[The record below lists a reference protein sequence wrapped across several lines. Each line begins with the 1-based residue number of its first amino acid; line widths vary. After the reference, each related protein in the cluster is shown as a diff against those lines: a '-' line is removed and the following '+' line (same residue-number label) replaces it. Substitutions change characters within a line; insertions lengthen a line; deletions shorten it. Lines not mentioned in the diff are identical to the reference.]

1 MRSAAGNLNFNPAPE
16 VTRAERIK
24 KMKKIINNKLYDT
37 DTAKA
42 VSSRIDLG
50 SVEGVFYGKTLY
62 RKRTGEYFVYREGYR
77 DMTDGIEPLSYD
89 EARCWAEEHL
99 DVEEYEAEFGL
110 PDEGERTALNLSL
123 SASTAE
129 KARRAAAKKKIT
141 VSAYIE
147 RLIEEK
153 EN

>member
-1 MRSAAGNLNFNPAPE
+1 M
-16 VTRAERIK
+16 
-24 KMKKIINNKLYDT
+24 
-37 DTAKA
+37 
-42 VSSRIDLG
+42 
-50 SVEGVFYGKTLY
+50 
-62 RKRTGEYFVYREGYR
+62 
-77 DMTDGIEPLSYD
+77 
-89 EARCWAEEHL
+89 
-99 DVEEYEAEFGL
+99 EEYEAEFGL

>member
-1 MRSAAGNLNFNPAPE
+1 
-16 VTRAERIK
+16 
-24 KMKKIINNKLYDT
+24 MKKIINNKLYDT

-99 DVEEYEAEFGL
+99 GVEEYEAEFGL
-110 PDEGERTALNLSL
+110 PDEGERTARPPRRPAEPQPREKLR
-123 SASTAE
+123 SAHTS
-129 KARRAAAKKKIT
+129 
-141 VSAYIE
+141 SA
-147 RLIEEK
+147 
-153 EN
+153 

>member
-1 MRSAAGNLNFNPAPE
+1 
-16 VTRAERIK
+16 
-24 KMKKIINNKLYDT
+24 MKKIINNKLYDT

-77 DMTDGIEPLSYD
+77 DMTDDIEPLSYD

-99 DVEEYEAEFGL
+99 DAGEYEAEFGL

-123 SASTAE
+123 SAST
-129 KARRAAAKKKIT
+129 RREGPQ
-141 VSAYIE
+141 S
-147 RLIEEK
+147 RGQEENYGQCVHRAPDRGK
-153 EN
+153 GELKWICMYTR